1 MSDPVQPTDELTV
14 QANAMMRTITVQR
27 DEALARETNTAG
39 TLAIVSLRLEKAQ
52 NELAALREANAA
64 AQEGAKPAPE
74 TPPPS
79 EA

>member
-14 QANAMMRTITVQR
+14 QANAMMRSITAQR

-52 NELAALREANAA
+52 NELAALKEANAA